1 MPPLT
6 DEQLDTPLAE
16 LEIYGLSCR
25 SCNKL
30 EDEFGAIYVRDLI
43 GAQPE
48 DLLALEYFGHTMIR
62 ELRLALRNLRDDCIV
77 KTVNECLESKES
89 ASET

>member
-6 DEQLDTPLAE
+6 DEQLATPLAE

-25 SCNKL
+25 ACNKL
-30 EDEFGAIYVRDLI
+30 KEEFGAIYVRDLV

-48 DLLALEYFGHTMIR
+48 DLIVLAYFGHTMIR
-62 ELRLALRNLRDDCIV
+62 ELRLALRNLRDNCIV
-77 KTVNECLESKES
+77 KTVEQCLASS
-89 ASET
+89 GPLSET